1 MTRIF
6 VDPEKLGLEL
16 VTLTDEDHRY
26 LTRVLRL
33 EVGDL
38 VTLFDGLSSEGQARI
53 TRIGPRAVELHIE
66 HVTKVGTPDRPALT
80 LIQALAKGEKLD
92 LVVQKATELGVT
104 RIMPVTSARSIPQ
117 LEAMRAIGR
126 RTRWQKIAREA
137 ARQCGRTDVPVIE
150 VVTPLPTALH
160 AVSKD
165 ALRLFIWEGARG
177 IGLGPVL
184 PTTKPS
190 EVVLTIGPEGG
201 FSSAEA
207 ETAKAAGFLACGLG
221 PRILRTETA
230 ALAAIAIIQFALGDL
245 GDPSG

>member
-6 VDPEKLGLEL
+6 VDPDKLALEL

-26 LTRVLRL
+26 LVRVLRL

-38 VTLFDGLSSEGQARI
+38 VTLFDGKVGEADARI
-53 TRIGPRAVELHIE
+53 SRIGPRAVELRVE
-66 HVTKVGTPDRPALT
+66 VRRELGAPDRPALT

-137 ARQCGRTDVPVIE
+137 ARQCGRTDVPSIE
-150 VVTPLPTALH
+150 VVTPLATAMH

-165 ALRLFIWEGARG
+165 AFRLILWEGAKG
-177 IGLGPVL
+177 ISLTDVL
-184 PTTKPS
+184 PTAQPP
-190 EVVLTIGPEGG
+190 EMVVAVGPEGG
-201 FSSAEA
+201 FAPAEIEA
-207 ETAKAAGFLACGLG
+207 AKAAGFLTAGLG
-221 PRILRTETA
+221 PRVLRTETA
-230 ALAAIAIIQFALGDL
+230 ALAILAILQYQLGDL
-245 GDPSG
+245 G